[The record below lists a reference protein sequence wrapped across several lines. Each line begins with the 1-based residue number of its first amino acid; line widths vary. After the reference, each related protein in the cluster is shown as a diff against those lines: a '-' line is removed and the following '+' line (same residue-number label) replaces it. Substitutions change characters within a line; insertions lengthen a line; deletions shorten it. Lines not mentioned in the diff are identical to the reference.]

1 MGQKTHPYGFRLG
14 YNKGWLS
21 LWYAKGKNYIDM
33 FHTDIRLRNL
43 IKEKYKHAGI
53 ASIEVKRISDTIRVQ
68 INTARPGIIIGKGG
82 SGVQQIKKLLK
93 DCTGMTADKVLVD
106 VIEIK
111 YPEIVAQLIAEG
123 IAYQIER
130 RISFRRAMR
139 KAVDSSIRA
148 GALGI
153 KIRVSGRLGGNE
165 IARAEWYLVGKLP
178 LQTLRADI
186 DYGFIEA
193 FTDYGQIGIKVW
205 VYVGDKS
212 KLRFKKQEP
221 EIAAAKPSH
230 PMEYA
235 HEREYDQEIEDE
247 QDTGADLEGEFEQE
261 QEFEGV

>member
-21 LWYAKGKNYIDM
+21 LWYAKGKNYINM
-33 FHTDIRLRNL
+33 FHTDIKLRNL
-43 IKEKYKHAGI
+43 IKKKYKHAGI

-82 SGVQQIKKLLK
+82 SGVQQIKTLLK

-153 KIRVSGRLGGNE
+153 KIRVSGRLGGTE

-193 FTDYGQIGIKVW
+193 FTEYGQIGIKVW
-205 VYVGDKS
+205 VYIGNKN
-212 KLRFKKQEP
+212 KERFKKQAP
-221 EIAAAKPSH
+221 EIAAAAPS
-230 PMEYA
+230 PGPIEFT
-235 HEREYDQEIEDE
+235 REEGYGTGVGDE
-247 QDTGADLEGEFEQE
+247 PGYEPEEGEYEH
-261 QEFEGV
+261 EFEGE

>member
-21 LWYAKGKNYIDM
+21 LWYAKGKSYIDL
-33 FHTDIRLRNL
+33 FHADIHIRKL

-82 SGVQQIKKLLK
+82 SGVQQIKKLIK
-93 DCTGMTADKVLVD
+93 DYCGTSAEKVLVD

-111 YPEIVAQLIAEG
+111 YPEIIAQLIAEG

-148 GALGI
+148 GAVGI
-153 KIRVSGRLGGNE
+153 KIRVAGRLGGTE

-178 LQTLRADI
+178 LQTLKADI
-186 DYGFIEA
+186 DYGFTEA

-205 VYVGDKS
+205 VYVSDKQ
-212 KLRFKKQEP
+212 KERYKRPEP
-221 EIAAAKPSH
+221 EITRSRQQTNEAAA
-230 PMEYA
+230 
-235 HEREYDQEIEDE
+235 D
-247 QDTGADLEGEFEQE
+247 QDTPVEAE
-261 QEFEGV
+261 V

>member
-14 YNKGWLS
+14 FNKGWLS
-21 LWYAKGKNYIDM
+21 LWYARGKNYIDL
-33 FHTDIRLRNL
+33 FHSDIKIRKA

-82 SGVQQIKKLLK
+82 SGVQVIKQLIKENA
-93 DCTGMTADKVLVD
+93 GMTTDKILVD

-111 YPEIVAQLIAEG
+111 YPELVAQLISEG

-139 KAVDSSIRA
+139 KAVDSSLRA
-148 GALGI
+148 GAIGI
-153 KIRVSGRLGGNE
+153 KVKVSGRLGGAE
-165 IARAEWYLVGKLP
+165 IARSEWYLVGKLP

-186 DYGFIEA
+186 DYGFSEA

-205 VYVGDKS
+205 VYANDRDKEKYR
-212 KLRFKKQEP
+212 KLEP
-221 EIAAAKPSH
+221 EISP
-230 PMEYA
+230 
-235 HEREYDQEIEDE
+235 
-247 QDTGADLEGEFEQE
+247 EGE
-261 QEFEGV
+261 

>member
-14 YNKGWLS
+14 FNKGWLS
-21 LWYAKGKNYIDM
+21 LWYAKGKNYIEL
-33 FHTDIRLRNL
+33 FHTDIRIRKL

-82 SGVQQIKKLLK
+82 SGVQQIKKLIK
-93 DCTGMTADKVLVD
+93 DYTRMTTDKILID

-139 KAVDSSIRA
+139 KAVDSSLRS
-148 GALGI
+148 GAIGI
-153 KIRVSGRLGGNE
+153 KVRVSGRLGGSE

-178 LQTLRADI
+178 LQTLKADI
-186 DYGFIEA
+186 DYGFAEA

-205 VYVGDKS
+205 VYVSDKE
-212 KLRFKKQEP
+212 KEKYKKQEP
-221 EIAAAKPSH
+221 EIVS
-230 PMEYA
+230 
-235 HEREYDQEIEDE
+235 
-247 QDTGADLEGEFEQE
+247 EGE
-261 QEFEGV
+261 

>member
-14 YNKGWLS
+14 FNKGWLS
-21 LWYAKGKNYIDM
+21 LWYAKGKNYVNL
-33 FHTDIRLRNL
+33 FHTDIQIRKL

-53 ASIEVKRISDTIRVQ
+53 ASIEIKRISDTLRVQ

-82 SGVQQIKKLLK
+82 SGVQQIKKLIK
-93 DCTGMTADKVLVD
+93 DHTRMPSEKVLVD

-111 YPEIVAQLIAEG
+111 YPEVVAQLIGEG

-148 GALGI
+148 GAIGI
-153 KIRVSGRLGGNE
+153 KIRVAGRLGGAE

-186 DYGFIEA
+186 DYGVTEA
-193 FTDYGQIGIKVW
+193 KTDYGQIGIKVW
-205 VYVGDKS
+205 IYLTDKE
-212 KLRFKKQEP
+212 KPKYKRQEP
-221 EIAAAKPSH
+221 EIA
-230 PMEYA
+230 
-235 HEREYDQEIEDE
+235 R
-247 QDTGADLEGEFEQE
+247 EGE
-261 QEFEGV
+261 

>member
-21 LWYAKGKNYIDM
+21 LWYAKGKSYIDL
-33 FHTDIRLRNL
+33 FHTDIQIRRL
-43 IKEKYKHAGI
+43 IKSKYKHAGI
-53 ASIEVKRISDTIRVQ
+53 ASIEVKRISDTLRVQ

-93 DCTGMTADKVLVD
+93 DFTGMTADKVLVD

-153 KIRVSGRLGGNE
+153 KIRVSGRLGGTE

-178 LQTLRADI
+178 LQTLKADI
-186 DYGFIEA
+186 DYGFTEA
-193 FTDYGQIGIKVW
+193 YTDYGQIGIKVW
-205 VYVGDKS
+205 VYASDKKKEKYK
-212 KLRFKKQEP
+212 KLEP
-221 EIAAAKPSH
+221 EIATARTQS
-230 PMEYA
+230 
-235 HEREYDQEIEDE
+235 
-247 QDTGADLEGEFEQE
+247 EGE
-261 QEFEGV
+261 